1 MACSMDT
8 YNLDISSMFSFSMS
22 TSLMANGIKTIDL
35 PSGTLWTVK
44 DVSAQKS
51 SKKMSRFIQAD

>member
-1 MACSMDT
+1 MDT
-8 YNLDISSMFSFSMS
+8 YNLDIIS

-35 PSGTLWTVK
+35 PSGTLLTVK

-51 SKKMSRFIQAD
+51 SKMSRFIQAD

>member
-1 MACSMDT
+1 MDT

-35 PSGTLWTVK
+35 PSGTLLTVK

-51 SKKMSRFIQAD
+51 SKMSRFIQAD